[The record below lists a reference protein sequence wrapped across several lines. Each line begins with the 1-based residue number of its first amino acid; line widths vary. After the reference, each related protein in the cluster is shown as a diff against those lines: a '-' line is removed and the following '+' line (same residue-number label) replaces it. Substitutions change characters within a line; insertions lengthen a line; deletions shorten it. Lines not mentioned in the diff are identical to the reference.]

1 MNQIIDIETW
11 ERKENFNFFRRF
23 QNPQLSITSEVEC
36 GGAKKRAKEAHQA
49 FFLHYL
55 YAVLRAANE
64 IPELRYRIDPEG
76 RVVLYDQID
85 ILSPIKIKEN
95 GKFFTIRFP
104 YHEDFETFYQE
115 ARKIID
121 SIPENGDPY
130 AAENGEV
137 ANGDYGLILLSA
149 TPDLYFTSI
158 TGTQE
163 KQSGN
168 NYPLLNAGKAIIKKG
183 KLVMPIAMTIH
194 HGFVD
199 GHHLSLFYRK
209 VEELLKSKGK

>member
-1 MNQIIDIETW
+1 MKQIIDIETC

-36 GGAKKRAKEAHQA
+36 GGAKKRAKEAHQS